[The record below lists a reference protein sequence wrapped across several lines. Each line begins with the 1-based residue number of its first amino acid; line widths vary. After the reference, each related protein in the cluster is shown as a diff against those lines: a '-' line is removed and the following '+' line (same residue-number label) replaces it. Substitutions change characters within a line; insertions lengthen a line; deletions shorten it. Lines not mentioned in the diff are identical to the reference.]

1 MKDYKR
7 FLAPLIAPPLITLIL
22 AICLIICAMVSAT
35 NTTATAAEMN
45 SNTSSTSSVFVVV
58 EKDFLNHYSVV
69 YHKESKVMYI
79 LSQGAYNSGNF
90 MVMLDD
96 DGTPVT
102 YKGD

>member
-7 FLAPLIAPPLITLIL
+7 FLAPLIAFIL
-22 AICLIICAMVSAT
+22 ALCLIICAMVSAT
-35 NTTATAAEMN
+35 STTVTAAETN
-45 SNTSSTSSVFVVV
+45 SNTSSASSVFVVV

>member
-7 FLAPLIAPPLITLIL
+7 FLAPLLALIL
-22 AICLIICAMVSAT
+22 ALCLVICAMVSAT
-35 NTTATAAEMN
+35 STATATDVP
-45 SNTSSTSSVFVVV
+45 SSTSSASSVFVVV

-90 MVMLDD
+90 IVMLDD